1 MSLVSIIIPT
11 YNRAHLISET
21 LDSIIA
27 QTYTIW
33 ECIIVDD
40 GSTDNTDTV
49 VKAYVDKDTRFQYRK
64 RPNNRPKGAN
74 ACRNYGFEIS
84 RGDFVNW
91 FDSDDLMKPNF
102 ISEKLNI
109 FNSEKE
115 AFVVVLCECEIF
127 SIKENKKE
135 IISYVPINYNDFLSD
150 LILKKFHLSMP
161 AGLWTSKYLKKAFSI
176 KSLFDEQLSQSQD
189 YDFYIRIF
197 KNNPMYKVINKALFE
212 YRKSLGSI
220 SADFIMLNE
229 EHINSYLKVRH
240 KILSAYGDNQKVYN
254 GIINQI
260 LAGLQSALNKK
271 QYDISSK
278 YLAFLRKQLC
288 CKSFSDSIFYFK
300 ISVLSFVCKFFG
312 QGATYLKN
320 HFRYQV

>member
-11 YNRAHLISET
+11 YNRAHLIGET
-21 LDSIIA
+21 LDSIII
-27 QTYTIW
+27 QTYTNW

-40 GSTDNTDTV
+40 GSTDTTEKLINEY
-49 VKAYVDKDTRFQYRK
+49 VKKDNRFKYHK
-64 RPNNRPKGAN
+64 RPKSKPKGAN
-74 ACRNYGFEIS
+74 ACRNYGFEVS
-84 RGDFVNW
+84 KGDFVNW

-102 ISEKLNI
+102 ISERLNT
-109 FNSEKE
+109 FQSEKE
-115 AFVVVLCECEIF
+115 ELNVVLCECETF

-135 IISYVPINYNDFLSD
+135 ILSYVPINYNDFLDD

-161 AGLWTSKYLKKAFSI
+161 AGLWKSNYLKKALYNEL
-176 KSLFDEQLSQSQD
+176 LFDEQLSQSQD

-197 KNNPMYKVINKALFE
+197 KNNPKYKVINKTLFE
-212 YRKSLGSI
+212 YRKSSGSI
-220 SADFIMLNE
+220 SADFMLLGK
-229 EHINSYLKVRH
+229 EHVISYLKVRH
-240 KILSAYGDNQKVYN
+240 KILSVFRNNQKIYN

-260 LAGLQSALNKK
+260 LAGLQSTLNKK

-312 QGATYLKN
+312 QGSTYLKN